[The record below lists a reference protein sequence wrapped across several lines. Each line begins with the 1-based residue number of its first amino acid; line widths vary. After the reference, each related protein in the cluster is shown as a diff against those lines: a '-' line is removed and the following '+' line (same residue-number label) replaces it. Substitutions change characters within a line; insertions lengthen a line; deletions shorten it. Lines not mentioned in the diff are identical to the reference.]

1 MLKRFSKYVLQSVA
15 GMIGLS
21 VYILADTFFI
31 AYASGADGLAALNLI
46 LPVFGLIYAI
56 GAMIGIGSAT
66 RYGIS
71 KAKGEATDHY
81 FTQSIAWSVLFS
93 IPFVLA
99 GIFAPDKCLAL
110 LGADARLVELGKT
123 YLRIILI
130 VAPLF
135 MSNYTVTAFARNDNA
150 TSKVM
155 AGSLAGSVFNVVFDY
170 IFIFPMGLGF
180 SGAALATAFCP
191 VVTMLICST
200 HYMSKKCSVGFRWKK
215 LSVRHLISCCQ
226 LGVSAFVGEISSAV
240 ITFIFNMLILG
251 LTGSTGV
258 AAYGVV
264 ANMSLVGM
272 AITNGMAQGTQPLI
286 SESFG
291 KGEHGQVKKLLR
303 WALTSV
309 IVVEAAMV
317 VLVWIFT
324 DPFVAIY
331 SKESRMT
338 EVLSAEFLWKDG
350 KPSVSEF
357 MAYLKKPVTIGQITE
372 CLEDEMKIIP
382 AFEDDYLIAFEDV
395 CLSKDPFRETIN
407 QKRQIKKEKKI
418 YPNEPCPCGSGKK
431 YKKCCG
437 K

>member
-1 MLKRFSKYVLQSVA
+1 
-15 GMIGLS
+15 MIGLS

-31 AYASGADGLAALNLI
+31 SYASGADGLAALNLI
-46 LPVFGLIYAI
+46 LPVFGLMYAI

-99 GIFAPDKCLAL
+99 GIFIPDKCLAL
-110 LGADARLVELGKT
+110 LGADAELVELGKT

-130 VAPLF
+130 VAPFF
-135 MSNYTVTAFARNDNA
+135 MCNYTVTAFARNDNA

-200 HYMSKKCSVGFRWKK
+200 HYLSKKCNIGFKWKK
-215 LSVRHLISCCQ
+215 LSVHHLISCCQ

-240 ITFIFNMLILG
+240 ITFVFNMLILG

-272 AITNGMAQGTQPLI
+272 SITNGMAQGTQPLI

-291 KGEHGQVKKLLR
+291 KGEHAQVKKLLR

-309 IVVEAAMV
+309 IVVEVVMV
-317 VLVWIFT
+317 AVVWMFT
-324 DPFVAIY
+324 DPFVAAFNSENNLLLLKYAHTGLRLYFLGFLFAGVNIMLVAY
-331 SKESRMT
+331 FSAIANARPAIIGSLLRGAIAIGICAVILAKILGMNGVWLSFLASEVITFGIILILAKSK
-338 EVLSAEFLWKDG
+338 LHKN
-350 KPSVSEF
+350 K
-357 MAYLKKPVTIGQITE
+357 
-372 CLEDEMKIIP
+372 
-382 AFEDDYLIAFEDV
+382 
-395 CLSKDPFRETIN
+395 
-407 QKRQIKKEKKI
+407 
-418 YPNEPCPCGSGKK
+418 
-431 YKKCCG
+431 
-437 K
+437 